1 MKEIF
6 KKHFVAM
13 KKDFSIV
20 ELSQVKQKHNE
31 SIDDYVVRFRNS
43 YVRLAREMHLE
54 DAIEMCV
61 NGMQQ
66 HWSLEVSRREPKTF
80 SALSSAVAATK
91 IEFEKSPQIMELYKN
106 ASAFDP
112 SRRFNATS
120 KANNNGNKP
129 KASVEANTTRTFPSP
144 SQGQVPILGAKR
156 ENVGGRTH
164 QSFQDLLKKQYAF
177 RRDLIKGMFDQIME
191 HKALNLPEPRRPDQ
205 VNMTNN
211 PLYCPYHRFVGH
223 TIEDCITFKEW
234 LQKAIDE
241 KRINLDLEAL
251 NPDYHAVNVVT
262 VKSTQEGGPQENT
275 WVPLARVEHNLAS
288 IVLMKATT
296 TQEEALVST
305 EEKTWSVVQRQAY
318 LSKQVP

>member
-1 MKEIF
+1 M
-6 KKHFVAM
+6 
-13 KKDFSIV
+13 
-20 ELSQVKQKHNE
+20 
-31 SIDDYVVRFRNS
+31 
-43 YVRLAREMHLE
+43 
-54 DAIEMCV
+54 
-61 NGMQQ
+61 
-66 HWSLEVSRREPKTF
+66 
-80 SALSSAVAATK
+80 
-91 IEFEKSPQIMELYKN
+91 
-106 ASAFDP
+106 
-112 SRRFNATS
+112 
-120 KANNNGNKP
+120 
-129 KASVEANTTRTFPSP
+129 
-144 SQGQVPILGAKR
+144 PILGAKG
-156 ENVGGRTH
+156 ENLGGRTH

-211 PLYCPYHRFVGH
+211 PLYCPYHRYVGH

-275 WVPLARVEHNLAS
+275 WVSLARVEHNLAS

-296 TQEEALVST
+296 TRKETLVST